1 MPVCWIAPIGDWPK
15 RVPRSVRHTALT
27 VAMIPKT
34 LIHQVESATIRDRDG
49 ATVGKVTQVFPSD
62 EDGTAAYVSVAT
74 GLLGRHQSLVPVED
88 ATLDGTD
95 LHVGYTK
102 DAIHAAPSLGPE
114 HTLSL
119 AEANAVRKHFGLS
132 AAGAATGDMG
142 DPNENLD
149 QAGTGPAGADDT
161 EGAGTTPPA

>member
-1 MPVCWIAPIGDWPK
+1 
-15 RVPRSVRHTALT
+15 
-27 VAMIPKT
+27 MISKS
-34 LIHQVESATIRDRDG
+34 LIHQVEGATLRDRDG
-49 ATVGKVTQVFPSD
+49 ASVGRVTQVFPSD
-62 EDGTAAYVSVAT
+62 EDGSAAYVSVAS
-74 GLLGRHQSLVPVED
+74 GLLGRRQALVPVED

-102 DAIHAAPSLGPE
+102 DAIDGAPHLGPG
-114 HTLSL
+114 HTLSV
-119 AEANAVRKHFGLS
+119 AEANAVRTHFGLS
-132 AAGAATGDMG
+132 AVGAATGDMG

>member
-1 MPVCWIAPIGDWPK
+1 
-15 RVPRSVRHTALT
+15 
-27 VAMIPKT
+27 MIPKS
-34 LIHQVESATIRDRDG
+34 LIHQVESATVRDRDG

-62 EDGTAAYVSVAT
+62 EDGSAAYVSVAT
-74 GLLGRHQSLVPVED
+74 GLFGRHHALVPAED
-88 ATLDGTD
+88 ATFDGTD

-102 DAIHAAPSLGPE
+102 GAIQGAPSLGAGR
-114 HTLSL
+114 TLSL
-119 AEANAVRKHFGLS
+119 AEANAVRRHFGLS

-142 DPNENLD
+142 DQNENLD

>member
-1 MPVCWIAPIGDWPK
+1 
-15 RVPRSVRHTALT
+15 
-27 VAMIPKT
+27 MISKS
-34 LIHQVESATIRDRDG
+34 LIHRVEGATLCDRDG

-62 EDGTAAYVSVAT
+62 EDGSAAYVSVAV
-74 GLLGRHQSLVPVED
+74 GMLARRQALVPVED

-95 LHVGYTK
+95 LRVGYTK
-102 DAIHAAPSLGPE
+102 DAIDGAPSLGSG

-119 AEANAVRKHFGLS
+119 AEANTVRKHFGLS
-132 AAGAATGDMG
+132 AVGAATGDMG
-142 DPNENLD
+142 DLDENLD

>member
-1 MPVCWIAPIGDWPK
+1 
-15 RVPRSVRHTALT
+15 
-27 VAMIPKT
+27 MISKS
-34 LIHQVESATIRDRDG
+34 LIHQVESATVRDRDG

-62 EDGTAAYVSVAT
+62 EDGSAAYVSVAT
-74 GLLGRHQSLVPVED
+74 GMLGRHQALVPVED
-88 ATLDGTD
+88 ATFDGTD

-102 DAIHAAPSLGPE
+102 NAIKSAPTLGPG

-119 AEANAVRKHFGLS
+119 TEANAVRKHFGLS

-142 DPNENLD
+142 DPHENLD

-161 EGAGTTPPA
+161 EGAGTMPPA